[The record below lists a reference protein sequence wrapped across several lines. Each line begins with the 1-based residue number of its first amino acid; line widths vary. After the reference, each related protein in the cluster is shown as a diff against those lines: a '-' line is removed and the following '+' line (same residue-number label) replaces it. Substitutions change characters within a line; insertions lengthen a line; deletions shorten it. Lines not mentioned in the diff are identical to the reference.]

1 MDREDLD
8 VIESD
13 DDLDLDDD
21 VEEEDDDDAESYVD
35 GSDEAYQS
43 TIIDSVEAKHEM
55 YSKTKSTSPFLQK
68 YEKCRVLAVRITQL
82 QLGAPAMVDARKLK
96 LTDERQIAERELQ
109 ERVLPLIVRRKLG
122 FGLHEDWRLEDM
134 III

>member
-1 MDREDLD
+1 MDREDID
-8 VIESD
+8 VIDSE

-21 VEEEDDDDAESYVD
+21 VEDEDDDSGESYID

-43 TIIDSVEAKHEM
+43 TIVDSVEAKHEM
-55 YSKTKSTSPFLQK
+55 YSRPKSTSPILQK

-82 QLGAPAMVDARKLK
+82 QLGAPPMVDANKLR

-109 ERVLPLIVRRKLG
+109 ERVLPLIIRRKLG

>member
-1 MDREDLD
+1 MDREDID
-8 VIESD
+8 VIDSE

-21 VEEEDDDDAESYVD
+21 VEDEDDDSGESYID

-55 YSKTKSTSPFLQK
+55 YSRPKSTSPILQK

-82 QLGAPAMVDARKLK
+82 QLGAPAMVDAEF
-96 LTDERQIAERELQ
+96 LTDERQIAERELH
-109 ERVLPLIVRRKLG
+109 ERMLPLIIRRKLG